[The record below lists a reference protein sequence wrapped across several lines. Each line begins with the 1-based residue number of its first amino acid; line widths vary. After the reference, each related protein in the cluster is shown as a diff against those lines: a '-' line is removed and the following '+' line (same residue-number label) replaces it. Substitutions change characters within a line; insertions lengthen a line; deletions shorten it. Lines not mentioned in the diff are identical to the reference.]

1 MKKYL
6 KFMFVAILSV
16 AFTFCESNEPGEET
30 KAPSEQKGFVVGKI
44 VDSQGKPISGAKIY
58 LDNTVF
64 YNSFIDGSTGDD
76 GTYKI
81 KVQQGVWKAYAS
93 FKKEYNG
100 KTYSLQLYPDKVDSF
115 TDEGAVRNFTWKLEG
130 THPSGDDYYY
140 GGLIT
145 VYTDY
150 YFYEDF
156 EDIELTF
163 TPKGP
168 MIDGSTGKTL
178 TIKYGGHYW
187 NDWAY
192 IKDIPIGRYMI
203 TAKLKNNKPLKI
215 MNKDVKN
222 DVFVPELQ
230 LDFIP
235 DNLQFRPR
243 TYANIVI
250 GY

>member
-64 YNSFIDGSTGDD
+64 YDSSINGSTGDD

-81 KVQQGVWKAYAS
+81 KLYQGVWKAYAS

-100 KTYSLQLYPDKVDSF
+100 KTYSIQLCPDNADSF
-115 TDEGAVRNFTWKLEG
+115 TEEGTVRNFTWKLEG
-130 THPSGDDYYY
+130 TDPGDDYYY

-145 VYTDY
+145 VYTEY
-150 YFYEDF
+150 GFNEDF
-156 EDIELTF
+156 DDIQLTF

-168 MIDGSTGKTL
+168 MIDGSAGKTL

-192 IKDIPIGRYMI
+192 IKDVPIGRYLV
-203 TAKLKNNKPLKI
+203 TAKLKNNSLLRI
-215 MNKDVKN
+215 KN
-222 DVFVPELQ
+222 LDSDDDAFVSELQ
-230 LDFIP
+230 LDFMP
-235 DNLQFRPR
+235 DLLDFRP
-243 TYANIVI
+243 TNYANIVI